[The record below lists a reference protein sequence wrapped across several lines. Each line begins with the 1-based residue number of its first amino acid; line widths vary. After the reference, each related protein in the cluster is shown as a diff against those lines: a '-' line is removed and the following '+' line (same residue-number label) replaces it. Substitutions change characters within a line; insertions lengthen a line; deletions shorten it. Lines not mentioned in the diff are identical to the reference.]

1 MGKSVQKSKGEG
13 VQEIS
18 YIRRR
23 NYFLTMKG
31 VLKSLVLPQ
40 NLYAEDVAEIASLC
54 LRRYGEKE
62 WRSVV
67 LTNEIHGHLGI
78 YSTLG
83 AKMGVLAVEL
93 FEKRGVIGDI
103 SVVSFAG
110 SVPPVS
116 CFNDGLQVSTG
127 ASMGHGLFAV
137 SSEGKECGARARF
150 TCGGETFELRLK
162 PEYEEVIRAD
172 IRRGVDLY
180 GHASP
185 YWEYVRSLALRYW
198 KDWDRAEIFE
208 WSEGKRSATGL

>member
-1 MGKSVQKSKGEG
+1 M
-13 VQEIS
+13 
-18 YIRRR
+18 
-23 NYFLTMKG
+23 TG
-31 VLKSLVLPQ
+31 VLRSFLLPPE
-40 NLYAEDVAEIASLC
+40 LYTDDVAEIAGAC
-54 LRRYGEKE
+54 IARYGERE

-93 FEKRGVIGDI
+93 FEKTGAVGDI

-137 SSEGKECGARARF
+137 GPEVDGCSARARF
-150 TCGGETFELRLK
+150 TCGGGSVELRLK
-162 PEYEEVIRAD
+162 PEYEEIIRAD
-172 IRRGVDLY
+172 IRKGVDLY
-180 GHASP
+180 GRTPS
-185 YWEYVRSLALRYW
+185 YWEYVRRLALRYW

-208 WSEGKRSATGL
+208 SPDDGLS